1 MPDPGALWYEPAAM
15 FETLTRGFRA
25 AKQRLTGKAEL
36 TETVIDEALRD
47 IRLSLLE
54 ADVEYQV
61 TKAFLER
68 VKAKTLGE
76 VVELKAEARG
86 KAVRVSPVDHFIA
99 ICQRE
104 LVDMMGPV
112 ETRIDRAKK
121 GQPTGIMMVGL
132 QGSGKTT
139 TVGKLSRFLMKKG
152 HHPLLVAA
160 DVYRP
165 AAIEQLQVLG
175 QRLKLPVYAETDCKD
190 PPGICQRAMAE
201 ARTQHRDMVI
211 FDTAGRLAIDEP
223 LMLELDE
230 IKRQAKPKNIF
241 LVCDAMLG
249 QDAVNTAREFHRRL
263 DLTGVILTKLDG
275 DARGGAAISVKA
287 ATGAPIKFLG
297 MGEALDRLEEF
308 RPEGL
313 ASRILGFGDVVG
325 LMKDFEEV
333 VDAKKAEQDAMKLLH
348 GKFSLNDFV
357 EQIRLLKKMGS
368 LEELFDKMPFFP
380 DGLPQGF
387 KTPDDRELG
396 KVEAIISS
404 MTTDER
410 IDPELF
416 TRQPKRLARVAK
428 GAGRTEVEVRDLL
441 NKFLG
446 MRKMIGDIGAQA
458 GLLAK
463 IPGMRQLAVARK
475 LKNAVRVQG
484 GGGMAQLQ
492 ETILE
497 AAVASQGGG
506 GGAGTRALGKPV
518 SQKDK
523 KSRRQQERKA
533 RKKGRRR

>member
-1 MPDPGALWYEPAAM
+1 M

-25 AKQRLTGKAEL
+25 AKSRLTGKAEL
-36 TETVIDEALRD
+36 TEAIIDEALRD

-54 ADVEYQV
+54 ADVDYNV
-61 TKAFLER
+61 TKQFLDR
-68 VKAKTLGE
+68 VKEKALGE
-76 VVELKAEARG
+76 IVQLKAEAKG
-86 KAVRVSPVDHFIA
+86 KAVRVTPVDHFIA

-104 LVDMMGPV
+104 LTEMMGPV
-112 ETRIDRAKK
+112 QTRIDRAKK

-139 TVGKLSRFLMKKG
+139 TVGKLARFLMKKG

-175 QRLKLPVYAETDCKD
+175 QRLHLPVYAEPDVKD
-190 PPGICQRAMAE
+190 PPGICLRALQE
-201 ARTQHRDMVI
+201 ARAQHRDMVI

-223 LMLELDE
+223 LMLELEE
-230 IKRQAKPKNIF
+230 IKRQVKPKNIF
-241 LVCDAMLG
+241 LVCDAMIG

-333 VDAKKAEQDAMKLLH
+333 VDAKKAEEDAMKLLR
-348 GKFSLNDFV
+348 GRFTLSDFV
-357 EQIRLLKKMGS
+357 EQIRLLRKMGS
-368 LEELFDKMPFFP
+368 LEEMFDKMPFFP

-387 KTPDDRELG
+387 KAPDERDLG
-396 KVEAIISS
+396 KVEAVISS
-404 MTTDER
+404 MTARER
-410 IDPELF
+410 LEPELF
-416 TRQPKRLARVAK
+416 QQQPTRIARVAR
-428 GAGRTEVEVRDLL
+428 GSGRTEAEVKDLL

-446 MRKMIGDIGAQA
+446 MRKMIGEIGAQA
-458 GLLAK
+458 GLLAR
-463 IPGMRQLAVARK
+463 IPGMRQLAMARK
-475 LKNAVRVQG
+475 LRDAVRIQG
-484 GGGMAQLQ
+484 GGGMQQLQ
-492 ETILE
+492 ESILE
-497 AAVASQGGG
+497 AAVAAQGGG
-506 GGAGTRALGKPV
+506 KTGGTRSLGARVNPR
-518 SQKDK
+518 D
-523 KSRRQQERKA
+523 RRQKRKQERKA
-533 RKKGRRR
+533 RKKGRRK

>member
-1 MPDPGALWYEPAAM
+1 M
-15 FETLTRGFRA
+15 FETLTKGFRA
-25 AKQRLTGKAEL
+25 AKARLTGKAEL
-36 TETVIDEALRD
+36 TGDVIDEALRD

-54 ADVEYQV
+54 ADVDYQV
-61 TKAFLER
+61 TKAFLDR
-68 VKAKTLGE
+68 VKEKALGE
-76 VVELKAEARG
+76 IVNLKAEAKG
-86 KAVRVSPVDHFIA
+86 KAVRVTPVDHFIA

-104 LVDMMGPV
+104 LIEMMGPV

-139 TVGKLSRFLMKKG
+139 TVGKLARFLMKKG

-165 AAIEQLQVLG
+165 AAIDQLQVLG
-175 QRLKLPVYAETDCKD
+175 QRLKLPVYAELDCKD
-190 PPGICQRAMAE
+190 PPGICSRGMLE
-201 ARTQHRDMVI
+201 ARNNHRDMVI

-223 LMLELDE
+223 LMLELE
-230 IKRQAKPKNIF
+230 QIKQQVKPKNIF
-241 LVCDAMLG
+241 LVCDAMIG

-313 ASRILGFGDVVG
+313 AGRILGFGDVVG

-333 VDAKKAEQDAMKLLH
+333 VDAKKAEQDAMKLLR
-348 GKFSLNDFV
+348 GKFSLEDFV

-368 LEELFDKMPFFP
+368 LGDLFDKMPFFP
-380 DGLPQGF
+380 DGMPQGF
-387 KTPDDRELG
+387 KAPDERELG
-396 KVEAIISS
+396 KVEAIITS
-404 MTTDER
+404 MTKDEKN
-410 IDPELF
+410 DPELF
-416 TRQPKRLARVAK
+416 TKQPKRVARVAK
-428 GAGRTEVEVRDLL
+428 GAGRTEVEVKDLL
-441 NKFLG
+441 NKFVG

-463 IPGMRQLAVARK
+463 IPGLRQLAVARK
-475 LKNAVRVQG
+475 LKDAVRMQG
-484 GGGMAQLQ
+484 GGGMQQLQ

-497 AAVASQGGG
+497 AAVAAQGGG
-506 GGAGTRALGKPV
+506 AAGGGKSFGARV
-518 SQKDK
+518 GSQKDK
-523 KSRRQQERKA
+523 KKKRKDERKA
-533 RKKGRRR
+533 RKKGRR

>member
-1 MPDPGALWYEPAAM
+1 M

-25 AKQRLTGKAEL
+25 AKARLTGKAEL
-36 TETVIDEALRD
+36 TGDMLDEALRD

-54 ADVEYQV
+54 ADVDYQV
-61 TKAFLER
+61 TKGFLDR
-68 VKAKTLGE
+68 VKEKALGE
-76 VVELKAEARG
+76 IVQLKAEAKG
-86 KAVRVSPVDHFIA
+86 KSVRVTPVDHFIA

-104 LVDMMGPV
+104 LVEMMGPV

-121 GQPTGIMMVGL
+121 GQPTGIMMAGL

-139 TVGKLSRFLMKKG
+139 TVGKLARFLMKKG

-175 QRLKLPVYAETDCKD
+175 QRLHLPVYAESDCKD
-190 PPGICQRAMAE
+190 PPGICSRAMAE
-201 ARTQHRDMVI
+201 ARTNHRDMVI

-223 LMLELDE
+223 LMQELEE
-230 IKRQAKPKNIF
+230 IKRQVKPKNIF
-241 LVCDAMLG
+241 LVCDAMIG

-313 ASRILGFGDVVG
+313 AGRILGFGDVVG

-333 VDAKKAEQDAMKLLH
+333 VDAKKAEQDAMKLLR

-368 LEELFDKMPFFP
+368 LGDLFDKMPFFP
-380 DGLPQGF
+380 DGMPQGF
-387 KTPDDRELG
+387 KAPDERELG

-404 MTTDER
+404 MTKDER
-410 IDPELF
+410 VDPDLF
-416 TRQPKRLARVAK
+416 TRQPKRVARVAK
-428 GAGRTEVEVRDLL
+428 GAGRSEVEVKDLL
-441 NKFLG
+441 NKFIG

-475 LKNAVRVQG
+475 LKDAVRMQG
-484 GGGMAQLQ
+484 GGGMQQLQ

-497 AAVASQGGG
+497 AAVAAQGGG
-506 GGAGTRALGKPV
+506 GSGGGKSFGV
-518 SQKDK
+518 RVGSQKFRK
-523 KSRRQQERKA
+523 KKRKDERKA
-533 RKKGRRR
+533 RKKGRR

>member
-1 MPDPGALWYEPAAM
+1 M

-25 AKQRLTGKAEL
+25 AKARLTGKSEL
-36 TETVIDEALRD
+36 TGDVIDEALRD

-54 ADVEYQV
+54 ADVDFNV
-61 TKAFLER
+61 TKQFLER
-68 VKAKTLGE
+68 VKTKAVGE
-76 VVELKAEARG
+76 IVTLKAEAKG
-86 KAVRVSPVDHFIA
+86 KTVRVTPVDHFVA

-104 LVDMMGPV
+104 LVEMMGPV

-139 TVGKLSRFLMKKG
+139 TVGKLARFLMKKG

-165 AAIEQLQVLG
+165 AAIDQLQVLG
-175 QRLKLPVYAETDCKD
+175 QRLKLPVYAETDSKD
-190 PPGICQRAMAE
+190 PPGICQRAMVE
-201 ARTQHRDMVI
+201 ARAHHRDMVI

-223 LMLELDE
+223 LMMELEQ
-230 IKRQAKPKNIF
+230 IQRQVKPKNVF
-241 LVCDAMLG
+241 LVCDAMIG

-313 ASRILGFGDVVG
+313 AGRILGMGDVVG

-333 VDAKKAEQDAMKLLH
+333 VDARKAEQDAMKLLK
-348 GKFSLNDFV
+348 GRFSLNDFV

-368 LEELFDKMPFFP
+368 LEDLFDKMPFFP

-387 KTPDDRELG
+387 KAPDERELG

-404 MTTDER
+404 MTRAER
-410 IDPELF
+410 TDPELF
-416 TRQPKRLARVAK
+416 TKEPKRLVRVAK
-428 GAGRTEVEVRDLL
+428 GSGRTDVEVKDLL
-441 NKFLG
+441 NKFMG

-475 LKNAVRVQG
+475 LKDAVRLQG
-484 GGGMAQLQ
+484 GGGMQQLQ

-497 AAVASQGGG
+497 AAVAAQGGG
-506 GGAGTRALGKPV
+506 GGKSFGVRVGDH
-518 SQKDK
+518 KDK
-523 KSRRQQERKA
+523 KKKRKDERKA
-533 RKKGRRR
+533 RKKGRR

>member
-1 MPDPGALWYEPAAM
+1 M

-25 AKQRLTGKAEL
+25 AKARLTGKSEL
-36 TETVIDEALRD
+36 TPDIIDEALRD

-54 ADVEYQV
+54 ADVDYNV
-61 TKAFLER
+61 TKQFLDR
-68 VKAKTLGE
+68 VKTKAVGE
-76 VVELKAEARG
+76 IVELKAQAKG
-86 KAVRVSPVDHFIA
+86 KTVRVTPVDHFVA

-104 LVDMMGPV
+104 LMDMMGPV
-112 ETRIDRAKK
+112 ETRIDRARK

-139 TVGKLSRFLMKKG
+139 TVGKLARFLMKKG

-165 AAIEQLQVLG
+165 AAIDQLQVLG
-175 QRLKLPVYAETDCKD
+175 QRLKLPVYAELDSKD
-190 PPGICQRAMAE
+190 PPGICQRAMVE
-201 ARTQHRDMVI
+201 ARAQHRDMVI

-230 IKRQAKPKNIF
+230 IKRRVKPKNIF
-241 LVCDAMLG
+241 LVCDAMAG
-249 QDAVNTAREFHRRL
+249 QDAVNTAGEFHRRL
-263 DLTGVILTKLDG
+263 ELTGVILTKLDG

-287 ATGAPIKFLG
+287 VTGAPIKFLG

-313 ASRILGFGDVVG
+313 AGRILGMGDVVG

-333 VDAKKAEQDAMKLLH
+333 VDARKAEKDAMKLLK
-348 GKFSLNDFV
+348 GRFSLADFV

-368 LEELFDKMPFFP
+368 LEDLFDKMPFFP

-387 KTPDDRELG
+387 KAPDERELG

-404 MTTDER
+404 MTKDER
-410 IDPELF
+410 TDPDLF
-416 TRQPKRLARVAK
+416 VQQPKRLLRVAK
-428 GAGRTEVEVRDLL
+428 GSGRTDVEVKDLL
-441 NKFLG
+441 DKFAG

-475 LKNAVRVQG
+475 LKDAVRMQG
-484 GGGMAQLQ
+484 GGGMQQLQ

-497 AAVASQGGG
+497 AAVAAQG
-506 GGAGTRALGKPV
+506 GGAGGGKSV
-518 SQKDK
+518 GVRVGDRKGK
-523 KSRRQQERKA
+523 KKKRQDERKA
-533 RKKGRRR
+533 RKKGRR